1 MKIACATALAELARE
16 DVPDEVAV
24 AYGKEL
30 KFGRDYI
37 IPTPFDPRLI
47 FRVPPAVAKAG
58 MQTGAARRPII
69 DLPNYELSLKSRMD
83 PTVQSYKGCT

>member
-47 FRVPPAVAKAG
+47 FES
-58 MQTGAARRPII
+58 RPQ
-69 DLPNYELSLKSRMD
+69 LLKLECKQERQG
-83 PTVQSYKGCT
+83 VQSSTF